1 MKERAAELL
10 AQARTRGDMKR
21 LGTELDRDPALR
33 QALVELARR
42 RGVDL
47 PDEATDWP
55 GKRLLRRA
63 RGREDASRVLGN
75 PIALDESFAC
85 VHCGRAIPPHGR
97 SARDHCPHCL
107 WGLHVD
113 DRVPGDRAS
122 TCRAPLEPVGTD
134 RRGERWVIVYRCTG
148 CGATRRNQVLADGD
162 PPDSWEAV
170 VALTGRLP

>member
-1 MKERAAELL
+1 MKERARTLIDS
-10 AQARTRGDMKR
+10 ARTRADCKR
-21 LGTELDRDPALR
+21 LGQELDRDGDLR
-33 QALVELARR
+33 RAVIDEARS

-47 PDEATDWP
+47 GDDALGWP

-63 RGREDASRVLGN
+63 RGREAASRRVGN

-85 VHCGRAIPPHGR
+85 VHCGRPIPPHGR

-122 TCRAPLEPVGTD
+122 TCRAPLEPVGVD
-134 RRGERWVIVYRCTG
+134 RKGEKWILVYQCTG
-148 CGATRRNQVLADGD
+148 CGATRRNQVLLDGE
-162 PPDSWEAV
+162 PPDDWEAV
-170 VALTGRLP
+170 VALTGRQP